1 MVPVGEKQ
9 AIVSSDVKSLVQSF
23 SLSLF
28 PGGSPNFFLEHFLS
42 SIGDLH
48 ASNFL
53 LKFEGP
59 KACLLKVE

>member
-53 LKFEGP
+53 LKFEI
-59 KACLLKVE
+59 